1 MNDITIGFLC
11 GVLSLSLL
19 FCLVMLS
26 ERRDMQ
32 DAKED
37 IGCVWVETGGDTM
50 VRECK

>member
-1 MNDITIGFLC
+1 MVGFLC
-11 GVLSLSLL
+11 GVLCVSFL
-19 FCLVMLS
+19 FCLIMLS
-26 ERRDMQ
+26 ERRDTQ